1 MRPELIIIAGPT
13 ASGKT
18 SLAIE
23 LAKKY
28 QTEIVSFDSRQFYKE
43 LNIGTAKPTP
53 EELSEVPHHFIGH
66 ISIHDDYNAGKYA
79 KEFEHKIQK
88 LAEKYER
95 IILVG
100 GSGLYLNAIIRGFDE
115 LPDNTIEWRN
125 QLNSVFQKEGIEA
138 LQNLLK
144 QKDPVYYKTVDI
156 HNPQRLI
163 RALEICLSTGEPY
176 SSFRK
181 GKSKFLP
188 FSYRLIGIDYERAV
202 LYNRINERVLQM
214 MDKGLLYEV
223 KSLIQYRHINALKT
237 VGYSE
242 LFDYLDG
249 ITDLEKAISL
259 IQQHTRQYAKRQIT
273 WFKKYEEIEWIK
285 PEMIY
290 NL

>member
-1 MRPELIIIAGPT
+1 MKTEFIIIAGPT

-23 LAKKY
+23 LAKRY
-28 QTEIVSFDSRQFYKE
+28 QTEILSFDSRQFYKE
-43 LNIGTAKPTP
+43 LNIGTAKPTM
-53 EELSEVPHHFIGH
+53 EELAEVPHHFIGH
-66 ISIHDDYNAGKYA
+66 ISIHDEYNAGKYA
-79 KEFEHKIQK
+79 KEFENKIQK

-115 LPDNTIEWRN
+115 LPDNTTEWRS
-125 QLNSVFQKEGIEA
+125 QLNEIYIKDGIEA

-144 QKDPVYYKTVDI
+144 QKDPVYYDTVDI

-163 RALEICLSTGEPY
+163 RALEISLSTGEPY
-176 SSFRK
+176 SAFRK
-181 GKSKFLP
+181 GNVKSLP
-188 FSYRLIGIDYERAV
+188 FSYRLIGIDYDRSV

-214 MDKGLLYEV
+214 MERGLLDEV
-223 KSLIQYRHINALKT
+223 KSLIKFRNINALKT

-249 ITDLEKAISL
+249 ITDLDKAISL

-273 WFKKYEEIEWIK
+273 WFKKYEEIAWIK
-285 PEMIY
+285 PEMISS
-290 NL
+290 L